1 MLYRNR
7 RRTKRKEVDVWATLK
22 INGRNYDVS
31 YTEDT
36 LIPENVRYVDGV
48 EAIAYTPKG
57 SVFVTS
63 ARILNKIVEKLEN

>member
-1 MLYRNR
+1 M
-7 RRTKRKEVDVWATLK
+7 WATVK
-22 INGRNYDVS
+22 INGRRYDVS
-31 YTEDT
+31 YSTDT

-57 SVFVTS
+57 TCFVTS